1 MRASP
6 GDREE
11 RDRAERIAAAVRAML
26 AGDRDLKKLMA
37 EKRKAKSKLE
47 PFSVEPQVIIDNTLS
62 NELTVIEVNGL
73 DRIGLL
79 YDLADAL
86 AALNLNIASAHV
98 ATFGEKVV
106 DVFYV
111 MDRAGNKIE
120 SDWAREKVRDELM
133 SALTPGT

>member
-1 MRASP
+1 
-6 GDREE
+6 
-11 RDRAERIAAAVRAML
+11 ML

-37 EKRKAKSKLE
+37 EKRRAKPKLE
-47 PFSVEPQVIIDNTLS
+47 PFSVEPEVLIDNTLS

-86 AALNLNIASAHV
+86 ASLNLNIASAHV

-111 MDRAGNKIE
+111 MDRAGKKIE
-120 SDWAREKVRDELM
+120 SDWAREKARERLM
-133 SALTPGT
+133 EALEA